1 MADDLSPIVS
11 EFATQAEADA
21 YDAWLKAKVERSIA
35 DPRPTIP
42 NDQVMRRIRGKLLK
56 HAPGLDV

>member
-35 DPRPTIP
+35 DPRPLIP
-42 NDQVMRRIRGKLLK
+42 HDEVMKRIREKLLR
-56 HAPGLDV
+56 HAPDLDI